1 VNESNLT
8 IGQVLV
14 HPKVQEFVSQEDTHR
29 IAARLGKSVQASKDP
44 MYLRVLS
51 GMGAWF
57 AAVFLILFVG
67 ISRMFES
74 GAGAIICGIIF
85 LVAAIATARASKAVF
100 LSQFSLA
107 LAFAGNALILIGVGE
122 EIEGADI
129 SLILITHAAVCAVVY
144 PLYASSIYRFLAP
157 TVLTALATAWI
168 IEEEAF
174 LLFHVLVAV
183 EMLLAGVLLLHRKR
197 PALLVP
203 LVYAAAAMLPAT
215 LLFMNLLQ
223 MNVWRTDFDEPLW
236 PSNIVLTG
244 GLIYLYF
251 HLAGG
256 LKRLGEPWLILAT
269 ASTLLLGIFTTP
281 GVFVAVALLI
291 IGHAFGDRILT
302 AMSYLFLPCFLVVF
316 YYALNI
322 DLAHKSWVIAGSG
335 VLLLA
340 VRWIVRRCH
349 PQEVSA

>member
-1 VNESNLT
+1 VNESSLT
-8 IGQVLV
+8 IGQVLA
-14 HPKVQEFVSQEDTHR
+14 HPKVREWVSQEDAHR
-29 IAARLGKSVQASKDP
+29 IAARLGRPVRAAKDP
-44 MYLRVLS
+44 MYIRILS
-51 GMGAWF
+51 GLGAWF
-57 AAVFLILFVG
+57 AAIFLILFVG
-67 ISRMFES
+67 ISHVIDS

-85 LVAAIATARASKAVF
+85 LAAAIALARANRAVF

-129 SLILITHAAVCAVVY
+129 SLILITHAAVCALVY

-157 TVLTALATAWI
+157 IVLAALATAWI
-168 IEEEAF
+168 IEEEVF
-174 LLFHVLVAV
+174 VLFHVLVAG
-183 EMLLAGVLLLHRKR
+183 EMLLAGVLLLNRRR
-197 PALLVP
+197 PALLAP
-203 LVYAAAAMLPAT
+203 LVYAVAAMLPAT
-215 LLFMNLLQ
+215 LLFMNFLQ
-223 MNVWRTDFDEPLW
+223 MNVWRTDFAEPLW
-236 PSNIVLTG
+236 PSNVVLAG

-256 LKRLGEPWLILAT
+256 LKRLDEPWLILAIG
-269 ASTLLLGIFTTP
+269 STLLLGIFTTP
-281 GVFVAVALLI
+281 GIFVAVGLLI

-340 VRWIVRRCH
+340 VRWIVGRCH
-349 PQEVSA
+349 PQELSA